1 MSKSRARR
9 LRVGAFL
16 VLGLGLLIAL
26 VALVLGERLL
36 QERYTYYVDFE
47 GVSVN
52 GLRVGST
59 VLYNGIEVG
68 TVSDTRFAEESV
80 EHVVATLLLED
91 DVPIKAN
98 VKARLFPVGITGNM
112 QIELY
117 GATDE
122 AEPLPPGSHIPA
134 TSSTLDLITEPVTNV
149 ANELL
154 VLLNRVSSVFDDQG
168 RADIAETLEHV
179 SGILQENREPL
190 NRILSNVDS
199 LVSGETDS
207 ISDTLDRLN
216 MTARRLSA
224 SAEAFEVAFTGAQG
238 QPEGT
243 TLPQL
248 MVRISETLE
257 RADASI
263 GTMEGAVLTAE
274 EDLQENLD
282 LLTDTLEYL
291 NIFASKISENPS
303 QLIR

>member
-1 MSKSRARR
+1 MR
-9 LRVGAFL
+9 LGAFL

-36 QERYTYYVDFE
+36 QQRYTYYVDFE

-52 GLRVGST
+52 GLRVGSS

-68 TVSDTRFAEESV
+68 TVSDTRFAEDSV

-117 GATDE
+117 GATDD
-122 AEPLPPGSHIPA
+122 ADSLPPGSHIPA

-154 VLLNRVSSVFDDQG
+154 VLLNRVSSVFDDEG
-168 RADIAETLEHV
+168 RADIAATLAHV
-179 SGILQENREPL
+179 SGILEENREPL
-190 NRILSNVDS
+190 NRILSNVDT
-199 LVSGETDS
+199 LVSEETDS
-207 ISDTLDRLN
+207 ISDTLGRLN
-216 MTARRLSA
+216 DTARRLSA
-224 SAEAFEVAFTGAQG
+224 SAEALETAFTRTEG
-238 QPEGT
+238 QPPGA
-243 TLPQL
+243 TLPEL
-248 MVRISETLE
+248 MVRISETLDKANE
-257 RADASI
+257 SI

-291 NIFASKISENPS
+291 NIFAAKISENPS

>member
-1 MSKSRARR
+1 MR
-9 LRVGAFL
+9 LGAFL
-16 VLGLGLLIAL
+16 VLSLGLLIAL

-52 GLRVGST
+52 GLRVGSS

-68 TVSDTRFAEESV
+68 TVSETRFAEESV
-80 EHVVATLLLED
+80 EHVVAALLLED

-117 GATDE
+117 GATDD

-154 VLLNRVSSVFDDQG
+154 VLLNRVSSIFDEEG
-168 RADIAETLEHV
+168 RADITETLDHV
-179 SGILQENREPL
+179 AGILDENREPL
-190 NRILSNVDS
+190 NRILRNVDS
-199 LVSGETDS
+199 LVADETDS
-207 ISDTLDRLN
+207 ISDTLNRLN
-216 MTARRLSA
+216 VTARRLST
-224 SAEAFEVAFTGAQG
+224 SAEALETAFTGTQG
-238 QPEGT
+238 QPART

-248 MVRISETLE
+248 MVRISDTLE
-257 RADASI
+257 RANESI

-291 NIFASKISENPS
+291 NIFAAKISENPS

>member
-1 MSKSRARR
+1 MR
-9 LRVGAFL
+9 LGAFL

-36 QERYTYYVDFE
+36 QQRYTYYVDFE

-52 GLRVGST
+52 GLRVGSS

-68 TVSDTRFAEESV
+68 TVSDTRFAEDSV

-98 VKARLFPVGITGNM
+98 VRARLFPVGITGNM

-122 AEPLPPGSHIPA
+122 AEILPPGSHIPA

-154 VLLNRVSSVFDDQG
+154 VLLNRVSSVFDDEG
-168 RADIAETLEHV
+168 RADIAATLDHV
-179 SGILQENREPL
+179 SGILEENREPF
-190 NRILSNVDS
+190 NRILSNVDT
-199 LVSGETDS
+199 LVSEETDS

-216 MTARRLSA
+216 DTARRLSA
-224 SAEAFEVAFTGAQG
+224 SAEALETAFTGTEG
-238 QPEGT
+238 QSAGA
-243 TLPQL
+243 TLPEL
-248 MVRISETLE
+248 MVRISETLDK
-257 RADASI
+257 ANGSI
-263 GTMEGAVLTAE
+263 GTVEGAVLTAE

-291 NIFASKISENPS
+291 NIFAAKISENPS